1 MIENSSKLPI
11 YSTFKNS
18 LEWEVYLNNGI
29 IKMSKVRAALTRF
42 RCSSHVLNI
51 EMGRRNGILLEDR
64 LCAFC
69 ENNVFEVIEDEYH
82 FLLHCP
88 RYNTIR
94 EKYLKNHLVLYN
106 VISYSNFIEIIT
118 AKNDTRSRILCIL

>member
-1 MIENSSKLPI
+1 MYYNKWRHGIENSGKLSI
-11 YSTFKNS
+11 YST
-18 LEWEVYLNNGI
+18 LEWDVYLNTGI

-51 EMGRRNGILLEDR
+51 EMGRRNGILLGDR

-69 ENNVFEVIEDEYH
+69 ENNGIVVIEDEYH

-94 EKYLKNHLVLYN
+94 EKYLKKTPGA
-106 VISYSNFIEIIT
+106 I
-118 AKNDTRSRILCIL
+118 

>member
-1 MIENSSKLPI
+1 
-11 YSTFKNS
+11 
-18 LEWEVYLNNGI
+18 
-29 IKMSKVRAALTRF
+29 MSKVRAALTRF
-42 RCSSHVLNI
+42 CCSSHVLNI

-69 ENNVFEVIEDEYH
+69 ENNVFVVIEDEYH

-94 EKYLKNHLVLYN
+94 EKNL
-106 VISYSNFIEIIT
+106 
-118 AKNDTRSRILCIL
+118 